1 MCTLYFADGMA
12 FTGDILNREDT
23 VEHYNGGPTVN
34 AKVTHVPAITFSV
47 DFGKELTLYKKSV
60 PWQAKS
66 HS

>member
-1 MCTLYFADGMA
+1 MCFVNGMI
-12 FTGDILNREDT
+12 FTEDILDRGDI
-23 VEHYNGGPTVN
+23 VKHHNGRPTVN